1 MDVQTVKRQP
11 FIVAELGA
19 NHNGSLERAHAIV
32 DAAADAGADAIK
44 LQTWHP
50 DYMVVDKD
58 YTIKGGA
65 WAGRNLAELYR
76 EAWTPWVWHEPI
88 FTHAKARGLLPFSTP
103 FDLPSLVFLE
113 RCCASEIY
121 KIASFEI
128 VDLRLVAAVAR
139 TGKPMIISTGMA
151 SYQEIHRAVH
161 TAKDAGCDD
170 ITLLKCTSAYPAEVS
185 NANLETMLAMR
196 LAFEECSVGLSDH
209 TMGSAVAVVAT
220 SMGAEV
226 IEKHLTLSRAD
237 EGLDSGFSMEPA
249 EFAQMVKDCRTAAS
263 AIGEIRFGPGAGEC
277 DELRRSLWLIEDI
290 AAGETIELR
299 HVRSARPALG
309 MECYQLNQV
318 IGRVAADAYTG
329 GQPLRVEMLK

>member
-1 MDVQTVKRQP
+1 MDIQTVKRQP

-19 NHNGSLERAHAIV
+19 NHNGRLERALAIV
-32 DAAADAGADAIK
+32 DAAAEAGADAIK

-50 DYMVVDKD
+50 DYMVVDKG

-65 WAGRNLAELYR
+65 WAGKNLAELYL
-76 EAWTPWVWHEPI
+76 EAWMPWVWHELI
-88 FTHAKARGLLPFSTP
+88 FDRAQARGLLPFSTP
-103 FDLPSLVFLE
+103 FDIPSLDFLE
-113 RCCASEIY
+113 GIGCEIY

-128 VDLRLVAAVAR
+128 VDLRLIAAVAR
-139 TGKPMIISTGMA
+139 TGKPMIVSTGMA

-161 TAKDAGCDD
+161 TATENGCDN
-170 ITLLKCTSAYPAEVS
+170 ITLLKCTSAYPADVAD
-185 NANLETMLAMR
+185 ANLETMLALR
-196 LAFEECSVGLSDH
+196 LSFDECSVGLSDH

-237 EGLDSGFSMEPA
+237 GGLDASFSMEPA

-263 AIGEIRFGPGAGEC
+263 TIGEIRFGPGAGEC
-277 DELRRSLWLIEDI
+277 ADLRRSLWLVEGI
-290 AAGETIELR
+290 AAGERLGLR

-309 MECYQLNQV
+309 MECYQLSHV
-318 IGRVAADAYTG
+318 IGRRAAGTYAG
-329 GQPLRVEMLK
+329 GQPLKVEMLK